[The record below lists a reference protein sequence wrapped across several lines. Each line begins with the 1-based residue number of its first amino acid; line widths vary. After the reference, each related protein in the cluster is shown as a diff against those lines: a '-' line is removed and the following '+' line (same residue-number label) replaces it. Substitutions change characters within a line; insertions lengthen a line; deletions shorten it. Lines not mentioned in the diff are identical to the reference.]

1 MKKIISLLMVLTITL
16 LCCACSVDSG
26 KSTIDEANSSEQLTY
41 YYSEQYADNMVEVI
55 QRYNR
60 WCNTHSTEDMK
71 INLIE
76 FEDYNTMSERLNIEV
91 MSGGGPDLFSNY
103 MNLPYEK
110 LMQNGAFL
118 DLNGLIENDTAAD
131 RINLEDYNQIIMDA
145 GVDDGKR
152 YFIPTF
158 YRVYTLVGEKN
169 VFAKFQMPTQQGY
182 HLTFDN
188 MEEVFSDYLQNP
200 DGYYFM
206 SDELWGSGINSDTV
220 ILKLINS
227 QVDFENK
234 SFLFDEDFKAK
245 LELLMKLKEHSTSSL
260 FEDTDDTDS
269 YMIKPLLFSS
279 YDTHSNPIPMERMR
293 TILDDGSIAADDT
306 SILYSC
312 FEKDENTYSAG
323 IEYALFVNANTKK
336 DDKVLAFLKYLLG
349 KHLQNL
355 FAGTEEEY
363 WAGWGADCLPV
374 LNTAFENVI
383 RDAYNAID
391 DEGSIV
397 GKKEELSPSTQ
408 ALLTNIEKIN
418 SVSLYSNLHYSY
430 YDRNVV
436 FPILQDF
443 YDGKIDIDKCADN
456 LTTATKIYIEE

>member
-1 MKKIISLLMVLTITL
+1 MKKIISLFIVFVMML
-16 LCCACSVDSG
+16 LCCSCSQTSV
-26 KSTIDEANSSEQLTY
+26 DEANNSEQLTY
-41 YYSEQYADNMVEVI
+41 YYSEQSIDNMVEVI
-55 QRYNR
+55 LRYNR

-118 DLNGLIENDTAAD
+118 DLNGLIESDTADD
-131 RINLEDYNQIIMDA
+131 RINLNDYNQTIMDA
-145 GVDDGKR
+145 GVKNGKR
-152 YFIPTF
+152 YFIPAF
-158 YRVYTLVGEKN
+158 YRVNALIGEKD
-169 VFAKFQMPTQQGY
+169 VFEKFHMPTQQGF

-200 DGYYFM
+200 EGYYFT
-206 SDELWGSGINSDTV
+206 SIELWGSGANANTI

-227 QVDFENK
+227 SVDFENK
-234 SFLFDEDFKAK
+234 SIMFDEDFKDK
-245 LELLMKLKEHSTSSL
+245 LELLMKLKEHSTSSYL
-260 FEDTDDTDS
+260 FEDTDNPDS
-269 YMIKPLLFSS
+269 YTVKPFLFSNF
-279 YDTHSNPIPMERMR
+279 DTYSNPIPMERMR
-293 TILDDGSIAADDT
+293 ARLDDGSVKSDT

-312 FEKDENTYSAG
+312 FEKDENTYSAA
-323 IEYALFVNANTKK
+323 IVHAVFVNANTKK

-349 KHLQNL
+349 EHLQNL

-363 WAGWGADCLPV
+363 WSGWGADCLPV
-374 LNTAFENVI
+374 LNSAYENVI
-383 RDAYNAID
+383 RDAYNITN

-418 SVSLYSNLHYSY
+418 SVSLYPDLYYSY
-430 YDRNVV
+430 YDNNVV
-436 FPILQDF
+436 SPILQEF
-443 YDGKIDIDKCADN
+443 YDGKIDIDKCVNN
-456 LTTATKIYIEE
+456 LATATKIYIEE